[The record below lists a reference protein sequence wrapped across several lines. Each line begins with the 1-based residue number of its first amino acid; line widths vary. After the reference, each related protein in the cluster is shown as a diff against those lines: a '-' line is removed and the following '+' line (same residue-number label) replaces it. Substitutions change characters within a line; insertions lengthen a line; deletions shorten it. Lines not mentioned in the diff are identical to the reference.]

1 MGYNMKRGS
10 SPNFKELGS
19 STAQVEDSPTKII
32 AKTVLDKVP
41 GAGGLTGLARGY
53 ESGGVLGGI
62 TGSVTGSL
70 GLTSGVDRETLDSES
85 QYQDVLKSEGLER
98 NFWGKLGFGGGKSK
112 ERAARIAEL
121 QEQDQMGIDRDRIEA
136 RGGSVAGPS

>member
-19 STAQVEDSPTKII
+19 SPNKLGLIGGVI
-32 AKTVLDKVP
+32 
-41 GAGGLTGLARGY
+41 GAGKAALRGGNIADIY
-53 ESGGVLGGI
+53 GAGVAGQF
-62 TGSVTGSL
+62 
-70 GLTSGVDRETLDSES
+70 GVQGPDKETRAVEE

-112 ERAARIAEL
+112 EREARIAEL

-136 RGGSVAGPS
+136 RGGSVAGPA